1 MKFEP
6 SSALR
11 GSVGDVSSVN
21 VFTGTWGP
29 GAAHFAAVLLG
40 QGPLGVEGLIRHPS
54 AESLACSLLIGM
66 QLSPTFYE
74 GRDSLCFSY
83 WPMYPQLGQCQPL
96 LLAHPGR
103 KGKVDV

>member
-11 GSVGDVSSVN
+11 GSAGDFSSVN

-29 GAAHFAAVLLG
+29 GAAHSAAVLLG
-40 QGPLGVEGLIRHPS
+40 QGPLGVEGL
-54 AESLACSLLIGM
+54 LACSLLIGM

-96 LLAHPGR
+96 HLAHPGR